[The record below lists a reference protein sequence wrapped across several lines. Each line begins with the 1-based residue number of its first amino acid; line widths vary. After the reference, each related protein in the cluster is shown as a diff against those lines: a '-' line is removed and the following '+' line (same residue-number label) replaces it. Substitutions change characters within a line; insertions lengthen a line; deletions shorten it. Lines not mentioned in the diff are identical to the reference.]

1 MSEPVQVEQSI
12 ELLSPRERFERG
24 RALFEG
30 GRYEEALPLLRTAH
44 AVEGND
50 ARVRSWYGLCLGL
63 VERRFEEAVTFCLSA
78 AKQEFFNPD
87 LYWNLARLHLGFGF
101 KSEGV
106 RYLRRGLMIDPGHA
120 AIRAAMQDLGDRAAP
135 VLAFL
140 PRRHPVNRWLG
151 AVRHTILTHG
161 PLRWAS

>member
-1 MSEPVQVEQSI
+1 MTESVKSERSI
-12 ELLSPRERFERG
+12 ELLSPRERYERG

-30 GRYEEALPLLRTAH
+30 GKHEAALHLLRSAHTA
-44 AVEGND
+44 EGHD
-50 ARVRSWYGLCLGL
+50 ARIRSWYGLCLGL

-101 KSEGV
+101 KAEGV
-106 RYLRRGLMIDPGHA
+106 RYLRRGLMIDPAHT
-120 AIRAAMQDLGDRAAP
+120 AIRAALQDLGDRAAP
-135 VLAFL
+135 VLGFL

-161 PLRWAS
+161 PLRWAT